1 MESLINETKESLESI
16 NVDLDIHKKARQE
29 TIDRVIEAKF
39 IVSLLEE
46 LKSPKKESTWDET
59 KELDDSHNYAIKFVE
74 KATEEAK
81 TKIQNTKNKVF
92 KNIYYIYYRLFG
104 KCINMQ
110 TVKFIIRILK
120 QEKHV
125 GKNQ

>member
-16 NVDLDIHKKARQE
+16 NVDLDTHKKARQE

-46 LKSPKKESTWDET
+46 LKIPNKESTWDEA
-59 KELDDSHNYAIKFVE
+59 KELEDSHNYALKFVE
-74 KATEEAK
+74 NATEEAK

-92 KNIYYIYYRLFG
+92 KNI
-104 KCINMQ
+104 
-110 TVKFIIRILK
+110 
-120 QEKHV
+120 
-125 GKNQ
+125 

>member
-46 LKSPKKESTWDET
+46 LKIPNKESTWDEA
-59 KELDDSHNYAIKFVE
+59 KELEDSHNYALKFVE

-92 KNIYYIYYRLFG
+92 KNI
-104 KCINMQ
+104 
-110 TVKFIIRILK
+110 
-120 QEKHV
+120 
-125 GKNQ
+125 